1 MFNTKL
7 ELLVVRGAQAGHR
20 FSVIGGGSRLGR
32 SGSCEI
38 PIDDPMLSRQH
49 CLFDYAH
56 GELRLTDLASTN
68 GTFVNGEELAAK
80 SVVLRKYDLITLG
93 GSTDLIVLTP
103 RNVKKYLRQRLRCD
117 N

>member
-1 MFNTKL
+1 MAFRWSLTRNSG
-7 ELLVVRGAQAGHR
+7 EMSVVA
-20 FSVIGGGSRLGR
+20 
-32 SGSCEI
+32 E
-38 PIDDPMLSRQH
+38 H